1 VIERLLDALP
11 WSVVLIWTS
20 IGGAVVLGVLAP
32 TSVVVVFVGVMVV
45 LVVAKTAREND
56 LATRAALAAALREV
70 ALREEIAE
78 TREEIAER
86 RRTHPEWGWPS

>member
-56 LATRAALAAALREV
+56 LATRAARAAALREV
-70 ALREEIAE
+70 A
-78 TREEIAER
+78 REEIAER